1 MLRRRTLLAAS
12 AAAAVAS
19 SAALVRGPGARAQAA
34 RPVRI
39 GVLNDLSGP
48 FQDIGGPGSSV
59 AARMAI
65 ADFGGTVLG
74 RPVEVLAGDMQN
86 KPDVAA
92 AIARRWFDT
101 EGVDAITDLPVTP
114 IAFAVQQVA
123 KERQRTVMITA
134 AATSDLTAK
143 TCSPVSTHWAEDTH
157 ALTAGTARAVLAGG
171 GTSWF
176 FITVD
181 HAFGHALQA
190 EVEAVVRQQGG
201 QVAGAV
207 RHPIATSDFAGFL
220 LQAQTSGA
228 KVIGLCSVGLD
239 LINAIKQASEFGLLR
254 PGGPTIAT
262 FLTYISDI
270 HSLGL
275 PVTGGLQFAEAF
287 YWDQDDKTRTWS
299 SRFEA
304 ERRVKPTKNHAAI
317 YACTLHYLKAM
328 AQAGTSDAVAV
339 NKAMRALPVDWF
351 GKPASV
357 RADGRVLFDLELYRV
372 KRPDESRGPWDY
384 YVPVRSIPAAE
395 AFLPP
400 NPACTAGA

>member
-1 MLRRRTLLAAS
+1 MLRRTLLAS
-12 AAAAVAS
+12 AAAAP
-19 SAALVRGPGARAQAA
+19 LVGRAVRAQA

-48 FQDIGGPGSSV
+48 FQDIGGPGSAV

-74 RPVEVLAGDMQN
+74 RPIEVLTADMQN

-92 AIARRWFDT
+92 GIARRWFDT
-101 EGVDAITDLPVTP
+101 EGVDAVTDLPVTP

-123 KERQRTVMITA
+123 KERQRTVMVTA

-181 HAFGHALQA
+181 HAFGQALQA
-190 EVEAVVRQQGG
+190 EVEGVVRGAGG
-201 QVAGAV
+201 QVAGSV
-207 RHPIATSDFAGFL
+207 RHPIGTADFAAFL
-220 LQAQTSGA
+220 LQAQTSRA

-275 PVTGGLQFAEAF
+275 PVTGGLQFAESF
-287 YWDQDDKTRTWS
+287 YWDKDDATRAWS
-299 SRFEA
+299 ARFEG
-304 ERRVKPTKNHAAI
+304 ERKVKPTKNHAAV
-317 YACTLHYLKAM
+317 YACTLHWLKGI
-328 AQAGTSDAVAV
+328 AQAGTTDAVAV
-339 NKAMRALPVDWF
+339 NKAMRALPVSWW
-351 GKPASV
+351 GKEASI
-357 RADGRVLFDLELYRV
+357 RGDGRVLFDLELYRV
-372 KRPDESRGPWDY
+372 KRPEESRGPWDY
-384 YVPVRSIPAAE
+384 YAPVRAIPAAE

-400 NPACTAGA
+400 NPACTTGA